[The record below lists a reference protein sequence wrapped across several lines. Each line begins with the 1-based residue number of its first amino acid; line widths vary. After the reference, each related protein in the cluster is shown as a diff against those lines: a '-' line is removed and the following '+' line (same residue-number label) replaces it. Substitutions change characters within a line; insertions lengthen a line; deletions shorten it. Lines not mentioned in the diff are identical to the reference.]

1 MHDWVFAEHQLTN
14 FSRAACQA
22 PVQADG
28 QICQCIWFTGI
39 SAKHP
44 GAPLLWAG
52 LTLLSV
58 PAFATLST
66 VPCVGVVL
74 QLILPYLDIDI
85 KYFDLGLP
93 HRDATDDKVTV
104 DAAEAIQVSGRGGG
118 DTLKA

>member
-1 MHDWVFAEHQLTN
+1 M
-14 FSRAACQA
+14 S
-22 PVQADG
+22 
-28 QICQCIWFTGI
+28 
-39 SAKHP
+39 
-44 GAPLLWAG
+44 
-52 LTLLSV
+52 
-58 PAFATLST
+58 AFATLST

-118 DTLKA
+118 GRVTLGASG